1 MALHRLRAR
10 RAPAAGLL
18 AVAFAAACVVG
29 CGPSTTDASEGDDAR
44 PRVAVVPKGSTHT
57 FWQSVKRGA
66 EAAGTELGVEVL
78 WEAQLDEG
86 DRAGQIQLVQQLVQ
100 RDIDVLCLAPLDA
113 QALVKSV
120 ADARAK
126 GVEVLIF
133 DSLLEGE
140 PGTDYLGY
148 VGTDN
153 VAAGRLGAE
162 ALVEAMGG
170 SGTVVLL
177 RYRVGS
183 ASTED
188 RERGFLEALANYADV
203 TVSVEQRY
211 AGASSA
217 SAQNTALAMLPAL
230 REANGVFCS
239 QESATAGMLLALR
252 REGLLDDLAF
262 VGFDSSP
269 PLVAGLRAGELD
281 ALVVQ
286 DPVRMGALSVELAK
300 RHLDGGSVNAIN
312 DTGVVVVRAE
322 DLDDPRIAALVE

>member
-1 MALHRLRAR
+1 
-10 RAPAAGLL
+10 
-18 AVAFAAACVVG
+18 
-29 CGPSTTDASEGDDAR
+29 
-44 PRVAVVPKGSTHT
+44 
-57 FWQSVKRGA
+57 
-66 EAAGTELGVEVL
+66 
-78 WEAQLDEG
+78 
-86 DRAGQIQLVQQLVQ
+86 
-100 RDIDVLCLAPLDA
+100 
-113 QALVKSV
+113 
-120 ADARAK
+120 
-126 GVEVLIF
+126 
-133 DSLLEGE
+133 
-140 PGTDYLGY
+140 
-148 VGTDN
+148 

-188 RERGFLEALANYADV
+188 RERGFLEAMAEHPGV
-203 TVSVEQRY
+203 TVSVQDRY

-217 SAQNTALAMLPAL
+217 SAQSTALAMLPAL
-230 REANGVFCS
+230 READGVFCS

-252 REGLLDDLAF
+252 REGLLETTAF

-269 PLVAGLRAGELD
+269 PLVAGLRAGEID

-300 RHLDGGSVNAIN
+300 RHLDGGSVDAIN
-312 DTGVVVVRAE
+312 DTGAVVVRAA